1 MEPVKAVVI
10 EDIGEQQK
18 TTGEEGKTT
27 RTEEQGTP
35 DTKPDESDTTES
47 TESTTTAEKEEA
59 TPEDQPEEENTDDD
73 SAQDEDSIEV
83 VGTDNGEDD
92 HFDFDDDL
100 DVDKEPSNTTFSI
113 QHLGLGSLQGDT
125 GQVMVTLA
133 SSSEGTT
140 ARTPTNY
147 LHVHDKTYIY
157 YAHFFSPCI
166 FNSCRRTRQCFC
178 RCRANPSCCSNACP
192 NGCSN
197 SCTSSCV
204 GYGGHYYSEW
214 TTGE

>member
-1 MEPVKAVVI
+1 MRSNKPKYEERRTTDSIPSEAKAVQQFVEPVKAVVI

-73 SAQDEDSIEV
+73 SAQDEDSTEV

-140 ARTPTNY
+140 ARIPKNY
-147 LHVHDKTYIY
+147 LHAHDNTHIL
-157 YAHFFSPCI
+157 
-166 FNSCRRTRQCFC
+166 
-178 RCRANPSCCSNACP
+178 CSLFL
-192 NGCSN
+192 SM
-197 SCTSSCV
+197 
-204 GYGGHYYSEW
+204 YF
-214 TTGE
+214 